1 MALFTTQEEQMPNII
16 LLNPCPNRL
25 VTKAKQLL
33 ANMDESQNRSR
44 KIASLKAWRSL
55 RLAQGYR
62 LLYCQDRDA
71 YLANHDT
78 YERQISALKRAG
90 H

>member
-16 LLNPCPNRL
+16 LLNPCPSKL
-25 VTKAKQLL
+25 VIKAKQLL
-33 ANMDESQNRSR
+33 ANIDESQARSR
-44 KIASLKAWRSL
+44 RIASLKAWRSM

-62 LLYCQDRDA
+62 LLFCQNRDA

-78 YERQISALKRAG
+78 YVRQISALKRAG

>member
-16 LLNPCPNRL
+16 LLNPCPDRL
-25 VTKAKQLL
+25 VQKARQLL
-33 ANMDESQNRSR
+33 ENTIESHARSK
-44 KIASLKAWRSL
+44 KINSLKTWRSM

-62 LLYCQDRDA
+62 LLICQGSIA

-78 YERQISALKRAG
+78 YERQINVLKRAG

>member
-16 LLNPCPNRL
+16 LLNPCPEKL
-25 VTKAKQLL
+25 VNKAKRLL
-33 ANMDESQNRSR
+33 AKMDESQTRSK
-44 KIASLKAWRSL
+44 KIASLKTWRSL

-62 LLYCQDRDA
+62 LLFCRDKA
-71 YLANHDT
+71 AFLANHDT
-78 YERQISALKRAG
+78 YERQISTLKRAG